1 MAQEKELTVYYPIR
15 LSQLQY
21 EWLRNRAFGHRT
33 SMAALLRA
41 ALQRAMD
48 TEKNDA

>member
-1 MAQEKELTVYYPIR
+1 MPKKQDQMIEYPLR
-15 LSQLQY
+15 LSELQY

-48 TEKNDA
+48 TEENDA